1 MSRYT
6 SSAFGVIQIYVF
18 DVLTVA
24 MYESIAEY
32 AAVVNLVAS
41 VLLVVK
47 DISPTRVKVSGRDN
61 SIDNLSI
68 IITIVRYTDADLSAL
83 LDVGAVYPFAV
94 RYDTISASDSAII
107 DVTFAS
113 VIVPRLVPVLRY
125 TSSAIQY
132 AIMRQTS

>member
-18 DVLTVA
+18 DVFTVA

-83 LDVGAVYPFAV
+83 LDVGAV
-94 RYDTISASDSAII
+94 
-107 DVTFAS
+107 
-113 VIVPRLVPVLRY
+113 
-125 TSSAIQY
+125 
-132 AIMRQTS
+132 

>member
-83 LDVGAVYPFAV
+83 LDVGAV
-94 RYDTISASDSAII
+94 
-107 DVTFAS
+107 
-113 VIVPRLVPVLRY
+113 
-125 TSSAIQY
+125 
-132 AIMRQTS
+132 

>member
-47 DISPTRVKVSGRDN
+47 DISPTRVRVSGRDN

-83 LDVGAVYPFAV
+83 LDVGAV
-94 RYDTISASDSAII
+94 
-107 DVTFAS
+107 
-113 VIVPRLVPVLRY
+113 
-125 TSSAIQY
+125 
-132 AIMRQTS
+132 